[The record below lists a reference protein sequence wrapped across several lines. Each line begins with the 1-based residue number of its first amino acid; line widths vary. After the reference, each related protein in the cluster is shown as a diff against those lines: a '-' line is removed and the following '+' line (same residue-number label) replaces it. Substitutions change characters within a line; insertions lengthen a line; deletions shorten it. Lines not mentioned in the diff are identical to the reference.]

1 MKKKSI
7 ALIVIALI
15 LAGCTRSYNY
25 GQIPLYRQY
34 DSQKNI
40 MCYLQTGDSIRVH
53 KKKDSMSLVQLNESC
68 QGWISSSM
76 IDSLVFPIRRPKMK
90 LDDIDICDWE
100 TCLENDS
107 LQ

>member
-1 MKKKSI
+1 
-7 ALIVIALI
+7 
-15 LAGCTRSYNY
+15 
-25 GQIPLYRQY
+25 
-34 DSQKNI
+34 
-40 MCYLQTGDSIRVH
+40 
-53 KKKDSMSLVQLNESC
+53 MSLVQLNESC

-76 IDSLVFPIRRPKMK
+76 IDSLVFPVRRPKMK